1 MVGRSCSLVKAVP
14 NEIGEVERRPRGRER
29 KQWEKRRE
37 RRGEG
42 KDQRTQE
49 HGRSSLPQSVRE
61 RKGRERRREGENTG
75 PRVAFKAARLT
86 RRRGRDDEKRIHR
99 GMEDQYIM

>member
-1 MVGRSCSLVKAVP
+1 M
-14 NEIGEVERRPRGRER
+14 GEEEGKEG
-29 KQWEKRRE
+29 
-37 RRGEG
+37 RGERP
-42 KDQRTQE
+42 KDAD